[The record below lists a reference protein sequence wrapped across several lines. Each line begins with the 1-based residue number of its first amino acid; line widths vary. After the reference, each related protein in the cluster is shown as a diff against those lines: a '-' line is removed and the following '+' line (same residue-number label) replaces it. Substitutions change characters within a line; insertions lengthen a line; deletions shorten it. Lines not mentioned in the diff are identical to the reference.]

1 MLVVLVL
8 LAHDELVG
16 VLGVLAA
23 LLQDERVLLGVQPG
37 VDGVVAVDDRGLGV
51 RHRLVDLGAVDR
63 GELQLLGVGGHVGVA
78 GQLGG
83 LIQLDE
89 PGLGQELEATCRVGR
104 VVVEDDRAAL
114 LDVLDVL
121 VALGGVDTHG
131 LDVNVGDG
139 DEVVAL
145 LLVLLSQ
152 EVGGLVEVGGQRA
165 VLQRGVGRL
174 VVVDLLDVQ
183 LDAGA
188 LGEVVLDPL
197 EDLDVGLGG
206 GADGD
211 RGGIAVDLDA
221 LDLALTGLGA
231 GGQGEGGGGG
241 QATGDDGAPGDGGGH
256 GGSFRGAGRPPV
268 TGERKVL
275 NSAGADGAAARFWAA
290 QRTYPAGDRLS
301 GGSPAG

>member
-1 MLVVLVL
+1 MLVVLVV

-23 LLQDERVLLGVQPG
+23 LLQDERVLLGVEPG
-37 VDGVVAVDDRGLGV
+37 IDGVVAVDDRGLGV

-63 GELQLLGVGGHVGVA
+63 GELELLRVGGHVGVA

-83 LIQLDE
+83 LVQLDE
-89 PGLGQELEATCRVGR
+89 PGLGQELEAAGRVGR

-114 LDVLDVL
+114 LDLLDVL
-121 VALGGVDTHG
+121 VALGGVDAHG
-131 LDVNVGDG
+131 LDVDVGDG

-145 LLVLLSQ
+145 LLVLLGQ

-165 VLQRGVGRL
+165 VLKRGVGGL

-206 GADGD
+206 GTDGD
-211 RGGIAVDLDA
+211 RGGVAVDLDA
-221 LDLALTGLGA
+221 LDVAALTGLGA

-241 QATGDDGAPGDGGGH
+241 QAAGDDGAPGDGGGH
-256 GGSFRGAGRPPV
+256 GGSFRGAGRP
-268 TGERKVL
+268 
-275 NSAGADGAAARFWAA
+275 
-290 QRTYPAGDRLS
+290 Q
-301 GGSPAG
+301 

>member
-1 MLVVLVL
+1 MLVVLVV

-37 VDGVVAVDDRGLGV
+37 VNGVVAVDDRGLGV
-51 RHRLVDLGAVDR
+51 GHRLVDLGAVNR

-83 LIQLDE
+83 LVQLDE
-89 PGLGQELEATCRVGR
+89 PGLGQELEATGRVGR

-114 LDVLDVL
+114 LDLLDVL

-131 LDVNVGDG
+131 LDVDVGDG

-165 VLQRGVGRL
+165 ILQRGVGRL

-206 GADGD
+206 GTDGD
-211 RGGIAVDLDA
+211 RGGVAVDLDA

-241 QATGDDGAPGDGGGH
+241 QATGDDGAPGDDGGH

-290 QRTYPAGDRLS
+290 ARLP
-301 GGSPAG
+301 GW